1 MNRSLT
7 LSLIGLAAMGMAAC
21 QEEHPTTGDSNLLPE
36 EPITLEIEIPWD
48 DFASELEVFGG
59 YGAPWE
65 LGTGVV
71 AKTFAEILNARTL
84 VRFAAYPRVHQVRDT
99 TGTTRPDSSLTFI
112 GGRVVAF
119 FDTIASTNSG
129 AVELGL
135 GATQTP
141 WDNRT
146 VTWLTAV
153 DTLNDLRPW
162 PQPGA
167 GPVTSIGTTVW
178 DPAEGDS
185 AWFELDSVQVEAWA
199 DTADASRGARIESLT
214 DNARLQVSRVVLR
227 LDTRPSSNPDTVI
240 VLSAQRDEISF
251 VYDPIPEAP
260 ANGIR
265 IGGAPA
271 WRTVL
276 NVKIPTHL
284 DGPAELCVAAG
295 GCPLE
300 LEPLQLNYAA
310 ITLKSER
317 GEQAFQPTDSIGLD
331 VRQVLRRDALPK
343 APLGESLT
351 GLLGQRVGPDAFGVK
366 SGTDIEIPITEFVRD
381 LLDSQDGINPTK
393 TLALLSVFEPISIAY
408 ASFHGPGDEN
418 GPVLR
423 LVITVGRAME
433 LP

>member
-1 MNRSLT
+1 
-7 LSLIGLAAMGMAAC
+7 MGMAAC
-21 QEEHPTTGDSNLLPE
+21 QEESPTTLDADLLPK
-36 EPITLEIEIPWD
+36 EPITIEIELPWE
-48 DFASELEVFGG
+48 DFASDLEVFGG

-71 AKTFAEILNARTL
+71 ANAFAGILDARTL
-84 VRFAAYPRVHQVRDT
+84 VRFAAYPSVHQVRDT
-99 TGTTRPDSSLTFI
+99 TGTTRPDSSLTFV

-119 FDTIASTNSG
+119 FDTIASITNG
-129 AVELGL
+129 PVTLGL
-135 GATQTP
+135 GATQTR
-141 WDNRT
+141 WDKRT
-146 VTWLTAV
+146 VTWMAAV
-153 DTLNDLRPW
+153 DTLNDLTLW

-167 GPVTSIGTTVW
+167 GPVNSIGTTVW
-178 DPAEGDS
+178 DPVEGDS
-185 AWFELDSVQVEAWA
+185 AEN
-199 DTADASRGARIESLT
+199 T
-214 DNARLQVSRVVLR
+214 RLQVSRVVLR
-227 LDTRPSSNPDTVI
+227 LDTRPSSNPDTLV
-240 VLSAQRDEISF
+240 VLSVQRDEISF
-251 VYDPIPEAP
+251 VYDPFPEPP

-265 IGGAPA
+265 IGGVPA

-284 DGPAELCVAAG
+284 DGPAELCVAVG
-295 GCPLE
+295 GCPME

-310 ITLKSER
+310 ITLKSAR
-317 GEQAFQPTDSIGLD
+317 GEQAFQPTDSVGLD

-351 GLLGQRVGPDAFGVK
+351 GLLGQRVGPDAFGVHA
-366 SGTDIEIPITEFVRD
+366 GTDIEIPITAFVRN
-381 LLDSQDGINPTK
+381 LLRDQDGVANPTK

-423 LVITVGRAME
+423 LIVTVGRAME

>member
-1 MNRSLT
+1 
-7 LSLIGLAAMGMAAC
+7 MGMAAC
-21 QEEHPTTGDSNLLPE
+21 QEESPTTLDADLLPK
-36 EPITLEIEIPWD
+36 EPITIEIELPWE
-48 DFASELEVFGG
+48 DFASDLEVFGG

-71 AKTFAEILNARTL
+71 ANAFAGILDARTL
-84 VRFAAYPRVHQVRDT
+84 VRFAAYPSVHQVRDT
-99 TGTTRPDSSLTFI
+99 TGTTRPDSSLTFV

-119 FDTIASTNSG
+119 FDTIASITNG
-129 AVELGL
+129 PVTLGL
-135 GATQTP
+135 GATQTR
-141 WDNRT
+141 WDKRT
-146 VTWLTAV
+146 VTWMAAV
-153 DTLNDLRPW
+153 DTLNDLTLW

-167 GPVTSIGTTVW
+167 GPVNSIGTTVW
-178 DPAEGDS
+178 DPVEGDS

-199 DTADASRGARIESLT
+199 DTADASRGARIELLT
-214 DNARLQVSRVVLR
+214 ENTRLQVSRVVLR
-227 LDTRPSSNPDTVI
+227 LDTRPSSNPDTLV
-240 VLSAQRDEISF
+240 VLSVQRDEISF
-251 VYDPIPEAP
+251 VYDPFPEPP

-265 IGGAPA
+265 IGGVPA

-284 DGPAELCVAAG
+284 DGPAELCVAVG
-295 GCPLE
+295 GCPME

-310 ITLKSER
+310 ITLKSAR
-317 GEQAFQPTDSIGLD
+317 GEQAFQPTDSVGLD

-351 GLLGQRVGPDAFGVK
+351 GLLGQRVGPDAFGVHA
-366 SGTDIEIPITEFVRD
+366 GTDIEIPITAFVRN
-381 LLDSQDGINPTK
+381 LLRDHDGVTNPTK

-418 GPVLR
+418 SPVLR
-423 LVITVGRAME
+423 LIVTVGRAME

>member
-1 MNRSLT
+1 MCIR
-7 LSLIGLAAMGMAAC
+7 
-21 QEEHPTTGDSNLLPE
+21 DS
-36 EPITLEIEIPWD
+36 
-48 DFASELEVFGG
+48 
-59 YGAPWE
+59 
-65 LGTGVV
+65 
-71 AKTFAEILNARTL
+71 
-84 VRFAAYPRVHQVRDT
+84 PRVHQVRDT

-381 LLDSQDGINPTK
+381 LLESQDGTNPTK

>member
-21 QEEHPTTGDSNLLPE
+21 QEENPTTLDSNLLPE

-167 GPVTSIGTTVW
+167 GPVTLIGTTVW

-351 GLLGQRVGPDAFGVK
+351 GLLGQRVGPDAFGVNP
-366 SGTDIEIPITEFVRD
+366 GTDIEIPITEFVRD